1 MTQKSSPER
10 CSHEPWDADG
20 FQKPREAGDGSC
32 PEPPKE
38 PALWGRKA
46 SCSSDFRSRGPAEN
60 RLVLFYI
67 ELVATCHSSLGN

>member
-46 SCSSDFRSRGPAEN
+46 SCSSDFRS
-60 RLVLFYI
+60 
-67 ELVATCHSSLGN
+67 